1 MQVKS
6 PGPPGH
12 TGPAGRRTGP
22 ALMLQCNTAD
32 KPCVPST
39 ARPPTMINVILALV
53 PLTFATGSL
62 VWAMTSGARAQARS
76 DAWAAQWMRDN
87 A

>member
-1 MQVKS
+1 
-6 PGPPGH
+6 
-12 TGPAGRRTGP
+12 
-22 ALMLQCNTAD
+22 
-32 KPCVPST
+32 
-39 ARPPTMINVILALV
+39 MINVILALV

-62 VWAMTSGARAQARS
+62 VWLMTSGAHAQARS